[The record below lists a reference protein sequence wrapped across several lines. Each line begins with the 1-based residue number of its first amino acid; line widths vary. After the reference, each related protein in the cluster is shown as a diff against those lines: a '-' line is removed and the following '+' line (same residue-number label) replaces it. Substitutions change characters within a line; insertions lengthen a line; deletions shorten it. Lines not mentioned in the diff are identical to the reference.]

1 MRKSIRVALA
11 RVAQAAWLGLAS
23 PVFAAGGLGGS
34 YVVDD
39 ATITPNGHCQLES
52 WIRAIDGGEGE
63 ASSVPA
69 CSAGNIEW
77 SASIDRRAGAG
88 LPATTLGVGAKWVAG
103 DLDRDGRAWGVA
115 GGALWSGGALVS
127 EQAYVPVSISA
138 GIEHPWLIHLNAGAR
153 RTIGTGWRA
162 IAGVGVETALDADWS
177 LLAEYF
183 DAQSAE
189 KTVQA
194 GVRWSVTQNA
204 DVDLVV
210 GHTRDAIAQSW
221 LTLGLNLAF

>member
-1 MRKSIRVALA
+1 MRNSIRVAATLA
-11 RVAQAAWLGLAS
+11 AHAALLGIAS
-23 PVFAAGGLGGS
+23 PAFAAGGLGGS

-63 ASSVPA
+63 ASTVPA
-69 CSAGNIEW
+69 CSAGNVEW

-88 LPATTLGVGAKWVAG
+88 SPATTLGVGAKWVAG
-103 DLDRDGRAWGVA
+103 DLDNDGHAWGVA
-115 GGALWSGGALVS
+115 GGALWNGGALLS
-127 EQAYVPVSISA
+127 EQAYVPVSFRA
-138 GIEHPWLIHLNAGAR
+138 GAESPWLIHLNAGAR
-153 RTIGTGWRA
+153 RTLGIGWRA

-183 DAQSAE
+183 DAATAE

-194 GVRWSVTQNA
+194 GVRWSVAQNA

-210 GHTRDAIAQSW
+210 GHTRDTVEQSW